1 MVRATAKSGRRAGQ
15 PLWRCSDFDCP
26 TLIDIDE
33 TDEAPVAPI
42 AGESAQARFE
52 RDRAEHRERLK
63 TAAPFLIALG
73 VLLSALGFYATSS
86 FLDLKLAALVGV
98 LITAGTAWRVMKLPP
113 EVLDWH
119 RGAEAERKV
128 GANLDKLEPLGF
140 VTLYDRRLQARGGNI
155 DAVTVGPPGVFVV
168 ETKWRRRGVD
178 VINGQLEVG
187 GRNQPETVG
196 QVTELAMLIQ
206 VSIAET
212 MNRHRLTVVPI
223 ICIGNRKV
231 ERSSRAG
238 GVAVVDATSIANY
251 LRSMPEVVTI
261 EQVQEIA
268 RTLDNALPRYQ
279 RRS

>member
-1 MVRATAKSGRRAGQ
+1 MVRATAKSGRWAGQ

-26 TLIDIDE
+26 TLINIDE
-33 TDEAPVAPI
+33 TDQAPVAPI

-52 RDRAEHRERLK
+52 RDRAEQRERLRR
-63 TAAPFLIALG
+63 AAPLLIAIG
-73 VLLSALGFYATSS
+73 VLLSALGFYAAS
-86 FLDLKLAALVGV
+86 FLDLRLAALVGV
-98 LITAGTAWRVMKLPP
+98 LIATGTAWWVLKVPP

-128 GANLDKLEPLGF
+128 GANLDTLEPLGF

-155 DAVTVGPPGVFVV
+155 DAVTIGPPGVFVV
-168 ETKWRRRGVD
+168 ETKWRSRGVD

-187 GRNQPETVG
+187 GRYQPEAVR

-212 MNRHRLTVVPI
+212 MNRHRLTVVPV
-223 ICIGNRKV
+223 ICIGNQKV
-231 ERSSRAG
+231 EPDCRAG
-238 GVAVVDATSIANY
+238 GVTVVDATSIAKY
-251 LRSMPEVVTI
+251 LRSMPEVLST

-268 RTLDNALPRYQ
+268 RTLDNALPPYQ